1 VADVGPVHVRM
12 YGRVDVL
19 VGGQRCLLPAGRA
32 IELLVLLAA
41 WPGTVVLD
49 AALAGRLSD
58 VPSSAVD
65 NEVHRLVTALRRSV
79 TEVDATV
86 GDLWINNVHGGYQV
100 NPEFVTSDLG
110 EARALLDAD
119 PMDTSVAWW
128 SEPLIGLQPEPF
140 IHVFAQL
147 EDTALALASRALTD
161 FRASLGRLEIEQLL
175 ELLARHPHEEQ
186 LWSQLVDVAV
196 ASGDPGT
203 VTDIRMELQVL
214 YDGMGQPIPPDL
226 AERLD
231 RAGAT

>member
-1 VADVGPVHVRM
+1 MGPVHVRM

-19 VGGQRCLLPAGRA
+19 VGGERCLLPAGRA

-49 AALAGRLSD
+49 GALASRLSD
-58 VPSSAVD
+58 VPSAAVD

-79 TEVDATV
+79 TAIDATV

-100 NPEFVTSDLG
+100 NPDLVTSDLD

-119 PMDTSVAWW
+119 PMDTSVTWW
-128 SEPLIGLQPEPF
+128 AEPLIGLPHEPF
-140 IHVFAQL
+140 VHVLAQL
-147 EDTALALASRALTD
+147 HEIALALAGRALTV
-161 FRASLGRLEIEQLL
+161 FGGSLGRVEFERLL
-175 ELLARHPHEEQ
+175 ELLSRHPHEDQ

-196 ASGDPGT
+196 ATADPGI
-203 VTDIRMELQVL
+203 VADVRMELQVL
-214 YDGMGQPIPPDL
+214 HGGMGQPIPADL

-231 RAGAT
+231 RAGAA